1 VWVQTFIEMATAKN
15 QQHHQP
21 LAQVS
26 LARAASRAESE
37 NNPRLQAASINNNNN
52 QQLLARWPLAK
63 YACFITSSKSA
74 TMKEN
79 QQPGMMM
86 NNTWLERTA
95 GGQQETPDMWIQIT
109 QVLYTLISL
118 MILWL
123 T

>member
-1 VWVQTFIEMATAKN
+1 MATAKN
-15 QQHHQP
+15 QQHQP

-26 LARAASRAESE
+26 LASRAASRAESE

-63 YACFITSSKSA
+63 YACFITDSSNSSKSA

-79 QQPGMMM
+79 QQPGLMM
-86 NNTWLERTA
+86 NNTWLERT

-109 QVLYTLISL
+109 QV
-118 MILWL
+118 
-123 T
+123 

>member
-1 VWVQTFIEMATAKN
+1 MATAKN
-15 QQHHQP
+15 QQHQP

-63 YACFITSSKSA
+63 YACFITDSSSSKSA
-74 TMKEN
+74 MKEN
-79 QQPGMMM
+79 QQPGMM
-86 NNTWLERTA
+86 NNTWLERT

-109 QVLYTLISL
+109 QV
-118 MILWL
+118 
-123 T
+123 